1 MKYLFI
7 NSVYGVRS
15 TGKIIAE
22 QCRYLI
28 GKGHQCMV
36 AYGREGIGDSEIKQF
51 RIGTS
56 VDYKIHALLTRC
68 LDLHGFCSK
77 RATEKLLIEMEKY
90 EPDIIWLHNLH
101 GYYIHIEVLFQWLKM
116 HPEIQI
122 YWTLHDCWSFTG
134 HCAYFT
140 MVGCNKW
147 KSGCGGCFQLRSY
160 PKTCGLDYTKRNY
173 IRKKNAFT
181 KVPNLKLITPSRWL
195 AKLSRESFLAEYPVE
210 MIHNTVDT
218 SIFKPTKSNFR
229 IQNNLTDKYVILGVA
244 VGWEKTKGFQDMLK
258 LRELL
263 SIKYVIV
270 LVGLTSRQIRK
281 LPSGIIG
288 ITHTANQK
296 ELAAIYTASDVFVN
310 PTHQDN
316 YPTVNLEAAACRTP
330 VLTYDVGGSPES
342 VPVENVFP
350 ENDVK
355 GMAGRIVQIC
365 ENKARHKIE
374 IML

>member
-1 MKYLFI
+1 M
-7 NSVYGVRS
+7 
-15 TGKIIAE
+15 
-22 QCRYLI
+22 
-28 GKGHQCMV
+28 
-36 AYGREGIGDSEIKQF
+36 
-51 RIGTS
+51 
-56 VDYKIHALLTRC
+56 
-68 LDLHGFCSK
+68 
-77 RATEKLLIEMEKY
+77 
-90 EPDIIWLHNLH
+90 
-101 GYYIHIEVLFQWLKM
+101 
-116 HPEIQI
+116 
-122 YWTLHDCWSFTG
+122 
-134 HCAYFT
+134 
-140 MVGCNKW
+140 
-147 KSGCGGCFQLRSY
+147 
-160 PKTCGLDYTKRNY
+160 
-173 IRKKNAFT
+173 
-181 KVPNLKLITPSRWL
+181 
-195 AKLSRESFLAEYPVE
+195 AEYPVE
-210 MIHNTVDT
+210 VIHNTVDT